1 MNELELQ
8 QAKQEL
14 QTKIQNLPSAWDG
27 YKEKLKDIAKF
38 SIRLKLNIAENL
50 SIWQSKIG
58 GKPYM
63 PKDMTYPTNK
73 EDKPLY
79 LLAQINFSE
88 MPKIDYLP
96 QSGILQFFVA
106 PDDVYG
112 LDFDHPQNQDNFR
125 VIYHKTITDN
135 QDMLQL
141 DVPTIAA
148 YDDEDGYFPIDA
160 HEYAITPILQLQAV
174 PILDD
179 FDKLIVDLNHLKEK
193 LTAEFGESFDF
204 WENVVDRYEA
214 IMETDGHRLGGY
226 PYFTQSDPR
235 YYNKK
240 FSDYILLFQLDSEDF
255 NDGGIM
261 WGDCGV
267 GNFFIHPNDLAN
279 EDFSKVMY
287 NWDCC

>member
-141 DVPTIAA
+141 MMMKMVI
-148 YDDEDGYFPIDA
+148 F
-160 HEYAITPILQLQAV
+160 
-174 PILDD
+174 
-179 FDKLIVDLNHLKEK
+179 
-193 LTAEFGESFDF
+193 
-204 WENVVDRYEA
+204 
-214 IMETDGHRLGGY
+214 RLMRMN
-226 PYFTQSDPR
+226 T
-235 YYNKK
+235 
-240 FSDYILLFQLDSEDF
+240 L
-255 NDGGIM
+255 
-261 WGDCGV
+261 
-267 GNFFIHPNDLAN
+267 
-279 EDFSKVMY
+279 
-287 NWDCC
+287 